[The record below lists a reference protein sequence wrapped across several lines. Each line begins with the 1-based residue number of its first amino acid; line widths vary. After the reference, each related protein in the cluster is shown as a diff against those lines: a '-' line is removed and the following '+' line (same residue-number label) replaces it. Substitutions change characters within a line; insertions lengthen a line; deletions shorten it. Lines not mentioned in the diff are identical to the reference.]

1 MCIHLPERTRVYD
14 VGSRATMTDS
24 ESDKPSPESEEDDD
38 EGANPYPLEGKY
50 KDEADREQYVAAL

>member
-1 MCIHLPERTRVYD
+1 
-14 VGSRATMTDS
+14 MTDS